1 MALMQAALITGA
13 GAVELR
19 DFPDPTPTET
29 GVVVDVAFCGICG
42 TDIHAYQSGH
52 PYNPAICGHEWAG
65 TISAVGSG
73 VNSFREGDRV
83 VVAVAPACGRCAACL
98 AGQTD
103 RCFTSFAS
111 ATGRDRLAPPHGG
124 FAPRIGVA
132 ADRVVPTDPGLDDEQ
147 AAQVEPLTV
156 AFHGVR
162 HSRLRLGD
170 TAVVQGAGPIGLGTL
185 QWVRAGGAGTVVVVE
200 PNPARRELAS
210 ALGAHHV
217 VEPGAP
223 ADSLVRELTHGL
235 GADVVYECVGRP
247 FAIQAAVDLARRGG
261 SMCLIGLADS
271 DASIVPATWLVK
283 EITVTASLAYFREEF
298 EMAMGM
304 MADGRVQAE
313 PMHSCTVGL
322 DGLADAL
329 ADLASGRS
337 EQTKVLVNP
346 NWRS

>member
-1 MALMQAALITGA
+1 MTAMQAALITGA

-19 DFPDPTPTET
+19 DFPDPTPLDG
-29 GVVVDVAFCGICG
+29 GVVVDIAFCGICG

-52 PYNPAICGHEWAG
+52 PYNPAICGHEWSG
-65 TISAVGSG
+65 TISAIGAG
-73 VNSFREGDRV
+73 VTSLHEGDRV

-98 AGQTD
+98 AGQAA

-111 ATGRDRLAPPHGG
+111 ATGRDRMAPPHGG
-124 FAPRIGVA
+124 FAPRIAVS
-132 ADRVVPTDPGLDDEQ
+132 ADRVVPTDGGLDDEQ

-170 TAVVQGAGPIGLGTL
+170 TAVIQGAGPIGLGTM
-185 QWVRAGGAGTVVVVE
+185 QWVRAGGAGTVVVIE
-200 PNPARRELAS
+200 PNAARRELALE
-210 ALGAHHV
+210 LGAHHV

-223 ADSLVRELTHGL
+223 AESLVRELTHGL

-283 EITVTASLAYFREEF
+283 EITVTSSLAYFREEF

-304 MADGRVQAE
+304 IADGRVRVE

-329 ADLASGRS
+329 ADLGSGRS